1 MYGEH
6 HQLKVPLCLVGPYT
20 ALHQFRKSDRTEIG
34 MNTAT
39 ITQAQG
45 LRQQVAET
53 IGKIRAFAIEMY
65 QAHGGWFVHDAG
77 QPASVALARR
87 QMLSLASEAE
97 QHSPALSAELRNLA
111 SK

>member
-1 MYGEH
+1 
-6 HQLKVPLCLVGPYT
+6 
-20 ALHQFRKSDRTEIG
+20 

-45 LRQQVAET
+45 LRQQIADT
-53 IGKIRAFAIEMY
+53 LGKIRAFAIEMY
-65 QAHGGWFVHDAG
+65 EAHGGWFVHDAG

-87 QMLSLASEAE
+87 RILALALDAE
-97 QHSPALSAELRNLA
+97 QHSPSLSAELRNIA